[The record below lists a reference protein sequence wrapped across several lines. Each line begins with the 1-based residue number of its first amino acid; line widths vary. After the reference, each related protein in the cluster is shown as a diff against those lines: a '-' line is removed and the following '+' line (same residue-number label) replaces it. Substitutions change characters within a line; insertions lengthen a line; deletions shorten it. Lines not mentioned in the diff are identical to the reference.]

1 VLDLKK
7 LMSPSNIREDILI
20 QPDDMLVVPQ
30 NRISKL
36 EPYVR
41 VGSTGLY
48 GLGLMLTTLR

>member
-1 VLDLKK
+1 
-7 LMSPSNIREDILI
+7 MSPTKVREDILI

-41 VGSTGLY
+41 VGSAGLY
-48 GLGLMLTTLR
+48 GLGLALTLH